1 MYFYQLIVSSAG
13 EQGTGEKLKTVTC
26 SQEQNVRCCPYSPRD
41 VHLVVTGE
49 QYLIIITVKIYLFF
63 ICSCP
68 STFMVLY
75 VTKLSFNVQ
84 KERWKKTPKTSDY
97 FKPKAAL
104 CFYICVFKLWG
115 CFDLV
120 LRNFCFAFITHSLS
134 FFWTLLWVCTK
145 KPGQHHLCGSL
156 LSLGRKVRA
165 EDSARGCV
173 GHRITLIWAQKAR
186 WWTRRQKPE
195 TCSIV

>member
-26 SQEQNVRCCPYSPRD
+26 SQEQNVGYCLYSHRD

-75 VTKLSFNVQ
+75 VTKLSFNIQ
-84 KERWKKTPKTSDY
+84 RERWKKPQRPQTILNPRQLS
-97 FKPKAAL
+97 
-104 CFYICVFKLWG
+104 VFTFVFL
-115 CFDLV
+115 
-120 LRNFCFAFITHSLS
+120 NFGVVFI
-134 FFWTLLWVCTK
+134 
-145 KPGQHHLCGSL
+145 
-156 LSLGRKVRA
+156 
-165 EDSARGCV
+165 
-173 GHRITLIWAQKAR
+173 
-186 WWTRRQKPE
+186 
-195 TCSIV
+195 